1 MEIIFIIL
9 IVATIVAG
17 TIKIILQ
24 EKSKKDFTSMI
35 AVGNNHEAQLKAGRA
50 FFILLIT
57 TIIAGLITTLIYFA
71 SSLPSV
77 VRKEYKNVDVTIVN
91 SSHSN
96 AAFWGLFTW
105 TRYVSFFAPM
115 HTEEENRITVVYED
129 KEYTIRGD
137 SSYEKYLDKK
147 GKQVTGILET
157 KYYSDDSISY
167 DIVALKEKFR

>member
-1 MEIIFIIL
+1 M
-9 IVATIVAG
+9 
-17 TIKIILQ
+17 
-24 EKSKKDFTSMI
+24 
-35 AVGNNHEAQLKAGRA
+35 
-50 FFILLIT
+50 
-57 TIIAGLITTLIYFA
+57 
-71 SSLPSV
+71 
-77 VRKEYKNVDVTIVN
+77 N
-91 SSHSN
+91 SSHSD

>member
-50 FFILLIT
+50 FIILLIT

-91 SSHSN
+91 SSHSD
-96 AAFWGLFTW
+96 AAFWGCLHGLDMSLFCA
-105 TRYVSFFAPM
+105 YA
-115 HTEEENRITVVYED
+115 H
-129 KEYTIRGD
+129 
-137 SSYEKYLDKK
+137 
-147 GKQVTGILET
+147 
-157 KYYSDDSISY
+157 
-167 DIVALKEKFR
+167 